1 MEKKARKKGKTSGK
15 KEEKIGKK
23 VDNTKQL
30 YWIFGTMAFLIVV
43 LLISSSVFQSLNRF
57 EYEGLIFTKER
68 FGEIPVFHHY
78 YFYNYNGQQY
88 KFNLYLRNDPR
99 SNEIPINSEI
109 EYPLGKFAYISTNI
123 TGLEECPQTTLA
135 VATLSAFLTNNQ
147 IIHKGATFN
156 REEAASLDVE
166 YVDCGTY
173 TDRTTIL
180 IQDGSET
187 KIEQKTEMCHVITVS
202 NCQILLAI
210 EKFEVKSILDARE
223 RARIEKS

>member
-123 TGLEECPQTTLA
+123 
-135 VATLSAFLTNNQ
+135 
-147 IIHKGATFN
+147 
-156 REEAASLDVE
+156 
-166 YVDCGTY
+166 
-173 TDRTTIL
+173 L

-223 RARIEKS
+223 RAR